1 MFAVKELTKKVVILN
16 NFSSPYISQAI
27 IVLRD
32 YNPMLEGKVI
42 ADAEKIVA
50 KYIERAKKDG
60 QPPRAVR
67 RKNKLVGFLFAFL
80 CAAAFGAAIY
90 FRVII

>member
-1 MFAVKELTKKVVILN
+1 MKELTKKVVILN

-32 YNPMLEGKVI
+32 YNPSLDSKAV
-42 ADAEKIVA
+42 ADAEVIVG
-50 KYIERAKKDG
+50 KYIERLSRKNG
-60 QPPRAVR
+60 QPVVTVR
-67 RKNKLVGFLFAFL
+67 KKSRIFKIVFGLL

-90 FRVII
+90 FRLII